1 MTNRDQ
7 QVLQEFARRV
17 RLWFPDAR
25 IWAFGS
31 RTRGDAVPESDMD
44 VCVVVDQLDD
54 ERDRGIIGIAWEVGF
69 AHDVVISTVTFSR
82 AEFTAGPLA
91 VSPIV
96 TSIVHDGVAV

>member
-1 MTNRDQ
+1 MHGDDWQRQRSAVELARRISEADSMTNRDQ

-54 ERDRGIIGIAWEVGF
+54 ERD
-69 AHDVVISTVTFSR
+69 
-82 AEFTAGPLA
+82 
-91 VSPIV
+91 
-96 TSIVHDGVAV
+96 